1 MPASVSVILPCYNG
15 AGTLRHALTSI
26 VKQTYADW
34 QLILLDDNST
44 DDSVAIANAFH
55 EPRFRI
61 IEGTDTR
68 GISHR
73 LNDLVAEVDSE
84 YLARMDVDDI
94 MHPQRLQEQ
103 VAFLQSHAD
112 VDIVGSSIVTIDR
125 LNQVRAWRC
134 PPLRVE
140 SPLRILKG
148 EVLYHPAIAAAPR
161 FSSDTPIR
169 RTTRVKISPSGPRAP
184 TSSPSA
190 TCRRRCS
197 STAKKASSP
206 FANIFLE
213 AAIPVESCV
222 DSVHRSSV
230 TSTLTC
236 WWRGAV
242 SRTRSFF
249 SSSRRACG
257 IELRHS
263 SINRCRHTTARSIS
277 VSWTASSTRAKKK
290 QGRPRRASS
299 SLPRGAAVLSRGPRL
314 QRGLCR
320 QRPGRSRVTKT
331 ADTIPG
337 HGARKRNHRD
347 GRQAARGPAVR

>member
-148 EVLYHPAIAAAPR
+148 EVLYHPAIAGRTSFFKRHPYPTDYTCEDFALWAKSADILTIRNLPAPLLFYREEGFLHLSQIYFSKPRYPSSPASIRSAGHRTHEHSPAGGAALSQGRGLLVPLRDGHVGSSIVTRQSTDAGTRPPGASACPGRHHRREPRKSRVAPAGLVQACHAAPQC
-161 FSSDTPIR
+161 FHVVPDCSAVFVAT
-169 RTTRVKISPSGPRAP
+169 VLVAP
-184 TSSPSA
+184 A
-190 TCRRRCS
+190 
-197 STAKKASSP
+197 
-206 FANIFLE
+206 
-213 AAIPVESCV
+213 
-222 DSVHRSSV
+222 
-230 TSTLTC
+230 
-236 WWRGAV
+236 
-242 SRTRSFF
+242 
-249 SSSRRACG
+249 
-257 IELRHS
+257 
-263 SINRCRHTTARSIS
+263 
-277 VSWTASSTRAKKK
+277 
-290 QGRPRRASS
+290 
-299 SLPRGAAVLSRGPRL
+299 
-314 QRGLCR
+314 
-320 QRPGRSRVTKT
+320 
-331 ADTIPG
+331 
-337 HGARKRNHRD
+337 
-347 GRQAARGPAVR
+347 